1 MAKFATISLMT
12 LTEARRVLGT
22 TVIDMS
28 DDDIRLLIK
37 QVDILTDIV
46 AAKATGS
53 TIKSYIDN
61 YDNEAH
67 NDE

>member
-1 MAKFATISLMT
+1 MANFTTST
-12 LTEARRVLGT
+12 LITLSEARRLLGT
-22 TVIDMS
+22 TAKDMS
-28 DDDIRLLIK
+28 DDAIRLLIK

-46 AAKATGS
+46 VAHANGS

-61 YDNEAH
+61 LDDEAH

>member
-1 MAKFATISLMT
+1 MVKFATSSLIT
-12 LTEARRVLGT
+12 LSEARRVLGT
-22 TVIDMS
+22 TAKDMS
-28 DDDIRLLIK
+28 DDAIKLIIK

-46 AAKATGS
+46 VAHANGS

-61 YDNEAH
+61 LDDEAH